1 MEVQMLREEVE
12 AQAVLTAKAKSATK
26 LAEME
31 IDCLRS
37 ELRQSSD
44 REANIRAKGYKAAK
58 TLQDKLD
65 SEVVAHGGIKEE
77 KEKMQEEASKK
88 PRGCHYDVT
97 RISTKEES
105 VV

>member
-1 MEVQMLREEVE
+1 MLREEVE
-12 AQAVLTAKAKSATK
+12 AQAALTAKAKRATK

-44 REANIRAKGYKAAK
+44 REANIRVKGRKAVK

-65 SEVVAHGGIKEE
+65 VEVAAHGQKKEE
-77 KEKMQEEASKK
+77 KEKL
-88 PRGCHYDVT
+88 
-97 RISTKEES
+97 
-105 VV
+105 